1 MSGSTDVM
9 YSKIC
14 GSCNNAFGQTSKD
27 SINNKVASTSCTAV
41 ENVNPASVPTPVPT
55 PVRTAVPHCPLHRS
69 LHQSQRLI
77 PLRGRPVVSLPG

>member
-41 ENVNPASVPTPVPT
+41 ENVNPVVPTPVPT
-55 PVRTAVPHCPLHRS
+55 PVRRRPAPPVPTRS
-69 LHQSQRLI
+69 LHS
-77 PLRGRPVVSLPG
+77 PNA